1 MRIESARFEG
11 GELILKTGSP
21 DARTLVR
28 DFKAGEYEL
37 RHRPKKRSLDAN
49 AYAWV
54 LIHAIAHAAGTPPI
68 EVYRDAVMNVGGT
81 SDILMMPE
89 KAVETF
95 TKAFVGDH
103 LGRQV
108 ETMPSRDEGWVTV
121 IAHYGSSDFSGSQM
135 SILIDNLIQDANAL
149 GITTWEQDRID
160 SLLEEWD
167 AKQNK
172 GSANPEAD

>member
-1 MRIESARFEG
+1 MQIESARFEG
-11 GELILKTGSP
+11 GELILKTCSP
-21 DARTLVR
+21 DARKLVST
-28 DFKAGEYEL
+28 FTPGEYEIK
-37 RHRPKKRSLDAN
+37 HKPKKRSLDAN
-49 AYAWV
+49 AFAWA
-54 LIHAIAHAAGTPPI
+54 LIHEIAEAAGVPPI
-68 EVYRDAVMNVGGT
+68 TVYQDAILNLGGT
-81 SDILMMPE
+81 SDVIMVAE
-89 KAVETF
+89 NAVESF

-167 AKQNK
+167 AKQNQ
-172 GSANPEAD
+172 GSANPEAG